1 MNTVIMKMYSEFT
14 DSELVRLLKDRNH
27 EAFAEIYNRFA
38 VLMFYK
44 VNQMLRDEEPSK
56 DLVQDLFVALWDK
69 PELVQEDNNLAGY
82 LYVGARN
89 RVLKFIQ
96 RNKLKNDHIASLAKY
111 ASEISLETIQDIDER
126 ELKIIVQRE
135 IDNLPPKMKLI
146 FEMSRK
152 DNLSHAEIAGKLG
165 LSDQTVKKQV
175 NNALKI
181 LRSKLAL
188 YAPFGL
194 IIIELSK
201 RN

>member
-1 MNTVIMKMYSEFT
+1 MKMYSEFT
-14 DSELVRLLKDRNH
+14 DSELVRLVKDSNH
-27 EAFAEIYNRFA
+27 EAFAEIYNRYA

>member
-1 MNTVIMKMYSEFT
+1 MYSEFT
-14 DSELVRLLKDRNH
+14 DSELIRLLKDRNH

-56 DLVQDLFVALWDK
+56 DLVQDLFVSLWDK

-126 ELKIIVQRE
+126 ELKTIVQRE

-165 LSDQTVKKQV
+165 LSDQTVKKQI

>member
-1 MNTVIMKMYSEFT
+1 MYSEFT
-14 DSELVRLLKDRNH
+14 DSELVRLVKDRNH
-27 EAFAEIYNRFA
+27 EAFAEIYNRYA

-69 PELVQEDNNLAGY
+69 PELIQEDNNLAGY
-82 LYVGARN
+82 LYIGARN

-126 ELKIIVQRE
+126 ELNIIIQRE

-152 DNLSHAEIAGKLG
+152 DNLSHAEIADKLG

>member
-1 MNTVIMKMYSEFT
+1 MKMYSEFT
-14 DSELVRLLKDRNH
+14 DSELIRLLKDRNH
-27 EAFAEIYNRFA
+27 EAFAEIYNRYA

-69 PELVQEDNNLAGY
+69 SELIEENNNLAGY
-82 LYVGARN
+82 LYIGARN

-126 ELKIIVQRE
+126 ELKTIVQRE
-135 IDNLPPKMKLI
+135 IDNLPPKMRVI

-165 LSDQTVKKQV
+165 LSDHTVKKQV

-181 LRSKLAL
+181 LRSKLSI
-188 YAPFGL
+188 YAPLGL

>member
-1 MNTVIMKMYSEFT
+1 MKMYSEFT
-14 DSELVRLLKDRNH
+14 DSELIRLLKDRNH
-27 EAFAEIYNRFA
+27 EAFAEIYNRYA

-69 PELVQEDNNLAGY
+69 PELIEENNNLAGY
-82 LYVGARN
+82 LYIGARN

-126 ELKIIVQRE
+126 ELKTIVQRE
-135 IDNLPPKMKLI
+135 IDNLPPKMRVI

-165 LSDQTVKKQV
+165 LSDHTVKKQV

-181 LRSKLAL
+181 LRSKLSI
-188 YAPFGL
+188 YAPLGL

>member
-1 MNTVIMKMYSEFT
+1 MKMYSEFT
-14 DSELVRLLKDRNH
+14 DSELIRLLKDRNH
-27 EAFAEIYNRFA
+27 EAFAEIYNRYA

-69 PELVQEDNNLAGY
+69 PELIEENNNLAGY
-82 LYVGARN
+82 LYIGARN

-165 LSDQTVKKQV
+165 LSDHTVKKQV

-181 LRSKLAL
+181 LRSKLSV
-188 YAPFGL
+188 YAPLGL